1 MASAPPVIFSA
12 RRRQA
17 ARHRAQRLQAAPDAA
32 RFVLDDM
39 VEDVLE
45 RLGFLRHAPAT
56 ALVIGDMT
64 GALAAALRDQG
75 CVVTEADS
83 DFDEEAPFP
92 FGPFDLVVSLCALGT
107 VNDLPGAL
115 IHMRRALAPAG
126 RMLATF
132 PGAGSLPVLR
142 QIMLDADG
150 ERPAGRM
157 HPLVDV
163 RAGAQLVQRAGFADP
178 VADSHAITVAW
189 RSLDRMVADLRAQ
202 GIGNVLARPAPAYGK
217 GWLAGA
223 RAAFSA
229 QADGNGRV
237 VETIEVLTLS
247 GLSAGGASTSSA

>member
-12 RRRQA
+12 RRRLA
-17 ARHRAQRLQAAPDAA
+17 TRHRAVRLQAAPDAA

-64 GALAAALRDQG
+64 GALAATLRGQG
-75 CVVTEADS
+75 CAVTEANA

-115 IHMRRALAPAG
+115 IHMRRALAPGG

-142 QIMLDADG
+142 QIMLEADG
-150 ERPAGRM
+150 ERSAGRM

-202 GIGNVLARPAPAYGK
+202 GLGNVLARPAPSYGK
-217 GWLAGA
+217 DWLSRA
-223 RAAFSA
+223 RAAFAA
-229 QADGNGRV
+229 QADENGRV
-237 VETIEVLTLS
+237 IETIEVLTLS
-247 GLSAGGASTSSA
+247 GLAA